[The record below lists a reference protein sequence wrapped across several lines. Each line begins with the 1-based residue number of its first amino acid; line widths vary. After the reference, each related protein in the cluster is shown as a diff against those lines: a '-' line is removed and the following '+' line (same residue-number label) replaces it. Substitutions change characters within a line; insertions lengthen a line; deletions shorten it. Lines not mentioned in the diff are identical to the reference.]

1 LVVDSNP
8 FLTNLDGLR
17 HISSLG
23 GNLIIWENTSLA
35 SLNGFLSHHIT
46 SLNGDLIIGENDS
59 LTSLNGLEN
68 ITRVGYRVDIFS
80 NETLTSLSGLENLTS
95 VDGGLD
101 IKGNSSLTSLTGL
114 ENLIGVGGDLVILN
128 NEALINLCALYN
140 VNLGANSLSIGYNN
154 ALSMDTVF
162 ALRNQLIINGFTGL
176 TATGGNNGSVQVFCD
191 NDSDTVYDDTD
202 NCPNVANPLQEDVDE
217 DGVGNLCDANT
228 VYGNISWAIQEGIT
242 LSIYILS
249 CGALQ
254 PHATV
259 ITDSEG
265 DYSFGNLGDG
275 RYLLIASDVD
285 YSFVPASR
293 WIDIPQIE
301 IKSYDFTTMYTCDSI
316 DRFGDNGDGTV
327 IDCLTGLLWLKNA
340 NCYGQQSWYNALSL
354 TAGLNSGECGLS
366 DGSVQGDWRLPTL
379 EELQGIGTDPPTTW
393 DGLRLVPWTMPSAPF
408 VSVETSY
415 GYWSSTAF
423 ASSTNIIWYLYMYSG
438 RMEADIKSKSGYV
451 WPVRSAN

>member
-1 LVVDSNP
+1 MKRTKQIIVTISSLIILTFFVGTAQAQVWIGDYWINSSYDIDALSGYDEVTGNLFIVDSDLTSFSGLENLTSVGGDLVVDSNP

-80 NETLTSLSGLENLTS
+80 NETLTSLSGLGNLTS

-242 LSIYILS
+242 VNIYILS
-249 CGALQ
+249 CGAPQ
-254 PHATV
+254 PYASVTTNAQGYYA
-259 ITDSEG
+259 I
-265 DYSFGNLGDG
+265 GNIENG
-275 RYLLIASDVD
+275 RYLVVLD
-285 YSFVPASR
+285 YAGYRVTPNGR
-293 WIDIPQIE
+293 WGNIPQAE
-301 IKSYDFTTMYTCDSI
+301 IQSCNFKSPRHSF
-316 DRFGDNGDGTV
+316 
-327 IDCLTGLLWLKNA
+327 
-340 NCYGQQSWYNALSL
+340 
-354 TAGLNSGECGLS
+354 
-366 DGSVQGDWRLPTL
+366 P
-379 EELQGIGTDPPTTW
+379 
-393 DGLRLVPWTMPSAPF
+393 
-408 VSVETSY
+408 
-415 GYWSSTAF
+415 
-423 ASSTNIIWYLYMYSG
+423 
-438 RMEADIKSKSGYV
+438 
-451 WPVRSAN
+451 